1 MSTSNRKIIIKGVTE
16 DGKRFRPSDW
26 AQRLATAVGS
36 LGSDRRIRFHPR
48 VNIGAVNGVA
58 CVIVDPALEE
68 EDPEIYNF
76 LLKFG
81 RSNHL
86 QIESRDLAGA

>member
-16 DGKRFRPSDW
+16 DGRRFRPSDW

-36 LGSDRRIRFHPR
+36 LGTDRRIRFHPQ
-48 VNIGAVNGVA
+48 VSIGAVNGVT
-58 CVIVDPALEE
+58 CVMVDAALEE
-68 EDPEIYNF
+68 EDPQLYGF
-76 LLKFG
+76 LLNFG

-86 QIESRDLAGA
+86 QIETRDLAGA